1 MECSVKPAKTTPMV
15 QTRNQRVPRRR
26 FETVMNITHFAILDH
41 NGWASPENATF
52 SSSLTTSS
60 ANV

>member
-1 MECSVKPAKTTPMV
+1 MECSVEPVKTTPKV

-26 FETVMNITHFAILDH
+26 FETAMNITHFAILNH
-41 NGWASPENATF
+41 SAWTSRENATF
-52 SSSLTTSS
+52 NSLLIASS